1 LGLRNTRENKVR
13 GSERS
18 KGVNRKEWGIILF
31 MNKVYSMRNKGKD
44 VLQTNDELRGLVQS
58 LKRSPP

>member
-13 GSERS
+13 GRERS

-44 VLQTNDELRGLVQS
+44 VL
-58 LKRSPP
+58 